1 MRATSFTWTRDNWA
15 EGANG
20 IEIGGWSGESVASK
34 MCERQVDAV
43 FLAPGPTTRAIRR
56 DTKPNPLV
64 AARFSPTSST
74 IRFEAPYGSSGAA
87 GSHSRRGREVC
98 DDPYTLM
105 ELPKTK
111 RPTPCVAASRSKLS
125 VPVRFT
131 WPRQQDPHG
140 RRWGEPQRGE

>member
-1 MRATSFTWTRDNWA
+1 MRATSSTCTRDTWA
-15 EGANG
+15 EGAKG
-20 IEIGGWSGESVASK
+20 IAMGGWSGESVASK
-34 MCERQVDAV
+34 ISELQVDAV

-74 IRFEAPYGSSGAA
+74 MRFEAPYGSSGAA
-87 GSHSRRGREVC
+87 GSHSRRGRDVG

-111 RPTPCVAASRSKLS
+111 RPTPWADASRSK
-125 VPVRFT
+125 
-131 WPRQQDPHG
+131 
-140 RRWGEPQRGE
+140 